1 MKLII
6 LLSALFLVSGAYAQE
21 STSGRQ
27 KHFNTYKNHLAI
39 QGYDPVAY
47 FEDGKAVKGV
57 GNHRSEYKGIIYH
70 FSSDE
75 HKMLFEKNPSKY
87 EPQYGGWCAYA
98 MGDDGD
104 KVEINPSTFKI
115 VDGKLYLFY
124 NKGGDNTK
132 VYWNEDQDNL
142 MKEANKNWKS
152 ITGK

>member
-1 MKLII
+1 MKLLM
-6 LLSALFLVSGAYAQE
+6 LLGGLFLGTLVLAQE
-21 STSGRQ
+21 STSTRQ

-47 FEDGKAVKGV
+47 FEKGKAVKGT
-57 GNHRSEYKGIIYH
+57 GTYRFEYKGIIYH
-70 FSSDE
+70 FSSEE
-75 HKMLFEKNPSKY
+75 HKSLFEKNPSKY

-124 NKGGDNTK
+124 NKSGENTK
-132 VYWNEDQDNL
+132 VYWNEDEDEL
-142 MKEANKNWKS
+142 MKEGNKNWKS
-152 ITGK
+152 IVGK